1 VTSQAH
7 ALQQLA
13 LARDRDPVFNF
24 SFERSDEPVAF
35 TGLIEVVMQQEALGM
50 VETKGLV
57 SAIETPEK
65 KIYKK
70 KKGGEIFENLHD
82 FPISG

>member
-24 SFERSDEPVAF
+24 SFERSDKPVAF
-35 TGLIEVVMQQEALGM
+35 TGLIEGEILSLVKAL
-50 VETKGLV
+50 TQA
-57 SAIETPEK
+57 SEK
-65 KIYKK
+65 AFKK
-70 KKGGEIFENLHD
+70 DEGEIFENLHD

>member
-1 VTSQAH
+1 MTSQAH

-35 TGLIEVVMQQEALGM
+35 TGLIEGEILSLVKAL
-50 VETKGLV
+50 TQV
-57 SAIETPEK
+57 SEK
-65 KIYKK
+65 AFKK
-70 KKGGEIFENLHD
+70 DEGEIFENLHD

>member
-1 VTSQAH
+1 MTSQAH

-24 SFERSDEPVAF
+24 SFERSDKPVAF
-35 TGLIEVVMQQEALGM
+35 TGLIEGEILSLVKALTQM
-50 VETKGLV
+50 
-57 SAIETPEK
+57 SEK
-65 KIYKK
+65 AFKK
-70 KKGGEIFENLHD
+70 DKGEIFENLHD

>member
-24 SFERSDEPVAF
+24 SFERSDKPVAF
-35 TGLIEVVMQQEALGM
+35 TGLIEGEILSLVKAL
-50 VETKGLV
+50 TQ
-57 SAIETPEK
+57 ADEK
-65 KIYKK
+65 AFKK
-70 KKGGEIFENLHD
+70 HEGEIFENLHD

>member
-1 VTSQAH
+1 MTSQAH

-35 TGLIEVVMQQEALGM
+35 TGLIEGEILSLVKAL
-50 VETKGLV
+50 TQA
-57 SAIETPEK
+57 SEK
-65 KIYKK
+65 AFKK
-70 KKGGEIFENLHD
+70 DEGEIFENLHD

>member
-13 LARDRDPVFNF
+13 LARDRYPVFNF
-24 SFERSDEPVAF
+24 SFERSDKPVAF
-35 TGLIEVVMQQEALGM
+35 TGLIEGEILSLVKALTQPG
-50 VETKGLV
+50 
-57 SAIETPEK
+57 EK
-65 KIYKK
+65 AFKK
-70 KKGGEIFENLHD
+70 HEGEIFENLHD

>member
-24 SFERSDEPVAF
+24 SFERSDKLVAF
-35 TGLIEVVMQQEALGM
+35 TGLIEGEILSLVKALTQPG
-50 VETKGLV
+50 
-57 SAIETPEK
+57 EK
-65 KIYKK
+65 AFKK
-70 KKGGEIFENLHD
+70 DEGEIFENLHD